1 MSWRYFSLNTYN
13 VWGFSTFFLDRS
25 ISSNKRFLLIFL
37 DIEISIL
44 RLEILGF
51 RSNARCTHEFDKSSM
66 RSWNSKNASGK
77 RLVSFSSRR
86 FVDIFQARSRVA
98 SAVQSRS
105 FEFETVRC
113 YQPFFQSNDVRP
125 ASCVCFQSNLIFL
138 RSTITSS
145 NFLASKYRRR
155 EANRGRIWRR
165 KFSRSSPRLEK
176 LTSTIVW
183 ARPYVYACVCVC
195 ASEWEH
201 RNAKMEVCHPVTN
214 LEKCDMSEYDRSK
227 IIEIKGK
234 LVIELINDIGADQI
248 LRKQLF

>member
-195 ASEWEH
+195 VCEWV
-201 RNAKMEVCHPVTN
+201 RT
-214 LEKCDMSEYDRSK
+214 
-227 IIEIKGK
+227 
-234 LVIELINDIGADQI
+234 
-248 LRKQLF
+248 